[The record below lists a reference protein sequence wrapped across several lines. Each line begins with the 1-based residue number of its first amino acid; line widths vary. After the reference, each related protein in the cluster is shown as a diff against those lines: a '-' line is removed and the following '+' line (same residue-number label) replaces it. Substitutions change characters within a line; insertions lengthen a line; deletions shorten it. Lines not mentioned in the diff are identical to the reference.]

1 MKTLNS
7 KLMSD
12 IFAEFEL
19 SNEEMI
25 YVRGGESDPI
35 VKPAMP
41 PILI

>member
-19 SNEEMI
+19 SNEEMTS
-25 YVRGGESDPI
+25 VRGGESDPVI
-35 VKPAMP
+35 KPTQP
-41 PILI
+41 PVII